1 MFIMKKQ
8 YHTPQLNSL
17 GDVESITQSQF
28 EILGMSQFDV
38 SAPMYGLFASFSGL
52 MYVLVIFTQGAS
64 LCC

>member
-1 MFIMKKQ
+1 MKKQ

-28 EILGMSQFDV
+28 EIPRMSPLDF
-38 SAPMYGLFASFSGL
+38 SAPVFGLFASFSGL
-52 MYVLVIFTQGAS
+52 LYVLAILDQGAF